1 MHDMKIAEIALAML
15 ASVAGL
21 LAAWYW
27 YKASRIQTVPKWN
40 YSGDASWAQ
49 AVGQHRWTEDLIART
64 SESARLNK
72 IAAQWTAV
80 TVALAGIS
88 SIAAVFQ

>member
-1 MHDMKIAEIALAML
+1 MHDMKIAEIVIALL
-15 ASVAGL
+15 AFTAGL

-27 YKASRIQTVPKWN
+27 YKASRIQTVPKWS
-40 YSGDASWAQ
+40 YSGEASWAQ
-49 AVGQHRWTEDLIART
+49 AFGQHRWTEELIART

-72 IAAQWTAV
+72 IAALWTAV